1 MQDKE
6 TIEWIVHGLQNGR
19 FRDYLG
25 PLSRY
30 EKPTQLLN
38 DLKVGVKHIL
48 NTKNKVPQPTQKD
61 TSKPDRGGEITR
73 EHKLKQITCFK
84 CRGQGH
90 YARNCP
96 GKKKEE
102 TDSSHI
108 DLTSDKPIYYKPYR
122 LSYHERKQV
131 QEIVD
136 ELKEADIIE
145 DSTSPYASPCLL
157 VKKKIGDSKIDYLGF
172 EISAGGI
179 APGRLKLNSIVHF
192 PQPKDVRSVRS
203 FVGLA
208 SYFRRFVKDFAI
220 TISPLTNL
228 LKKGSEFH
236 WTKAQEDAFTEI
248 KRELSS
254 EPILAIY
261 NPHAKTELHT
271 DASQVGLS
279 DCNSLKMLQNKRDLS
294 PRIGRWFVKL
304 SEYNYTIEYHA
315 GSINTVADAL
325 SRYPI

>member
-1 MQDKE
+1 MAFGLCNAPSVFQRLMNLVLDKC
-6 TIEWIVHGLQNGR
+6 H
-19 FRDYLG
+19 F
-25 PLSRY
+25 
-30 EKPTQLLN
+30 
-38 DLKVGVKHIL
+38 
-48 NTKNKVPQPTQKD
+48 
-61 TSKPDRGGEITR
+61 
-73 EHKLKQITCFK
+73 FK
-84 CRGQGH
+84 
-90 YARNCP
+90 
-96 GKKKEE
+96 
-102 TDSSHI
+102 
-108 DLTSDKPIYYKPYR
+108 
-122 LSYHERKQV
+122 
-131 QEIVD
+131 
-136 ELKEADIIE
+136 
-145 DSTSPYASPCLL
+145 
-157 VKKKIGDSKIDYLGF
+157 SKIDYLGF

-279 DCNSLKMLQNKRDLS
+279 GRRRNS
-294 PRIGRWFVKL
+294 
-304 SEYNYTIEYHA
+304 T
-315 GSINTVADAL
+315 
-325 SRYPI
+325 